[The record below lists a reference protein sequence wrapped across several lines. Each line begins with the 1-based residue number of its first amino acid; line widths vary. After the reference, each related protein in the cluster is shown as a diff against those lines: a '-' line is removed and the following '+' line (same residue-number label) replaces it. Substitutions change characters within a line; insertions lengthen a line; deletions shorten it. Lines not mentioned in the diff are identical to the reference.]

1 MDLCIE
7 REDIIR
13 QMQSWIESTVDEELL
28 KPARIFL
35 FSPDL
40 LLDDLPLGLT
50 SDMQAHGN
58 TLVRLK
64 SIADS
69 LGIGTGSIEDESDES
84 TPQVKGQKGLRIV
97 KRFSNGIY
105 ITKLISLSR
114 KSNSFSLNLLETL
127 VLNAFCKQ
135 YEILAFVTCWW

>member
-1 MDLCIE
+1 M
-7 REDIIR
+7 R
-13 QMQSWIESTVDEELL
+13 QMQSWIESTVDEELT

-50 SDMQAHGN
+50 SEMQSLGS

-69 LGIGTGSIEDESDES
+69 LGIGDSNIEDEDDTSDK
-84 TPQVKGQKGLRIV
+84 PLAKRRGPGMMKGV
-97 KRFSNGIY
+97 YNGICF
-105 ITKLISLSR
+105 TKLILFLG
-114 KSNSFSLNLLETL
+114 KFLW
-127 VLNAFCKQ
+127 FCFT
-135 YEILAFVTCWW
+135 IVN